1 MRFINFFLT
10 VAILLPSIAGA
21 QKVGV
26 HVDGVNTNENTTIE
40 IKKNDRP
47 KNEKSFEVTE
57 GTDEITGEFST
68 LLQEARK
75 NWKTACVD
83 WKKEFKELNKENQIL
98 FMSCGSMTCSKVSVE
113 SSCQS
118 VAKYKLRV
126 QLK

>member
-1 MRFINFFLT
+1 MRFKFIMALVFLMSASA
-10 VAILLPSIAGA
+10 VA
-21 QKVGV
+21 QKVDLQ
-26 HVDGVNTNENTTIE
+26 VDGVNTNENTTIE

-47 KNEKSFEVTE
+47 KNEKSFEITE

-75 NWKTACVD
+75 NWKTACED
-83 WKKEFKELNKENQIL
+83 WKKELKDLNKENQVL
-98 FMSCGSMTCSKVSVE
+98 FISCGRMTCSKVSVE

>member
-1 MRFINFFLT
+1 MGFKFIMAFVF
-10 VAILLPSIAGA
+10 LLPTAALA
-21 QKVGV
+21 QKVGLQ
-26 HVDGVNTNENTTIE
+26 VDGVNATENTTIE

-47 KNEKSFEVTE
+47 KNEKSFEITE

-68 LLQEARK
+68 LLQDARK
-75 NWKTACVD
+75 NWKTACED
-83 WKKEFKELNKENQIL
+83 WKKELKDLNKENQVL
-98 FMSCGSMTCSKVSVE
+98 FISCGRMTCSKQNVE

>member
-1 MRFINFFLT
+1 MGFKFILA
-10 VAILLPSIAGA
+10 VAFLLPTAALA
-21 QKVGV
+21 QKVGLQ
-26 HVDGVNTNENTTIE
+26 VDGVNANENTTIE

-47 KNEKSFEVTE
+47 KNEKSFEITE

-75 NWKTACVD
+75 NWKTACED
-83 WKKEFKELNKENQIL
+83 WKKELKDLNKENQVL
-98 FMSCGSMTCSKVSVE
+98 FISCGRMTCSKQSVE